1 MVNPLSKMHSVLE
14 EQKYKE
20 EYGSDWMDRRFMTD
34 MRVQNAVTDVQ
45 LSLELITCMLNVVH
59 LLLVA
64 SLFLDFWETST
75 WLPPCLQWMVFLFPD
90 TQYLFTLPF
99 LITCVREH
107 QRSFNIPFPAPKDTD
122 SSVWF
127 MSALC
132 SITLFLSVYIK
143 PNFIFQEWSHC
154 GWSWWLMFHDTFLN
168 FLCQNFPEKICME
181 S

>member
-64 SLFLDFWETST
+64 SLFLDF
-75 WLPPCLQWMVFLFPD
+75 
-90 TQYLFTLPF
+90 
-99 LITCVREH
+99 
-107 QRSFNIPFPAPKDTD
+107 
-122 SSVWF
+122 
-127 MSALC
+127 
-132 SITLFLSVYIK
+132 
-143 PNFIFQEWSHC
+143 
-154 GWSWWLMFHDTFLN
+154 
-168 FLCQNFPEKICME
+168 
-181 S
+181 